1 MSAHNKYFSDELRK
15 GLERQFTLFIHIIL
29 NRAAKTKARLSELL
43 FCILVCLFNY
53 KSLRNGLHKIGV
65 LGQVP

>member
-29 NRAAKTKARLSELL
+29 NRAEKQKLAYPSFYFVYLSVYLIINL
-43 FCILVCLFNY
+43 
-53 KSLRNGLHKIGV
+53 
-65 LGQVP
+65 